1 MKLHLAAVLL
11 PALAQAEVTIDYKQV
26 GAGVSFVP
34 NLTAA
39 TGTAPYTFSWTFGDG
54 TTSTD
59 QNVTHKYPANADAT
73 YTVELNV
80 TDSSSPPTTV
90 VVNPPTT
97 IEVNHYEYKPK
108 SAGSIRIAQF
118 NSGFSDGAKNTEG
131 ELAKLLKDP
140 MWEYAKKIA
149 DVIQKNKPDMLSL
162 QEFDHYWSMS
172 SDSKAG
178 KASPGEVKTWD
189 SAKTKSMVDDFQT
202 NFLAIPQADG
212 NMAITYPYFF
222 VAPCNT
228 GVQTGFDTNNDG
240 KIDGNDV
247 SCYTLNYLNA
257 IYNVMYLTLMIHFL
271 FVYKRRMGLATFLVR
286 TECCSYRSIPSTP
299 HVHSNTSYGRIC
311 RMPIFR
317 RMPPPEHSITLPKC

>member
-34 NLTAA
+34 DLTAA

-108 SAGSIRIAQF
+108 SAGSIRIAHF

-131 ELAKLLKDP
+131 ELAKLLKDST
-140 MWEYAKKIA
+140 WEYAKKIA

-162 QEFDHYWSMS
+162 QEFDHYWST

-202 NFLAIPQADG
+202 NFLAIPQAEG

-222 VAPCNT
+222 AAPCNT

-240 KIDGNDV
+240 KIDANDV
-247 SCYTLNYLNA
+247 SCYTMNYLNA
-257 IYNVMYLTLMIHFL
+257 IYNANDLTLMSHFL
-271 FVYKRRMGLATFLVR
+271 FVHKRRMGLATFLVR

-299 HVHSNTSYGRIC
+299 HEHSNTSYGRIC